1 MDAAGWNQ
9 RYETT
14 ELVRDAEPN
23 RILVAETTS
32 LAPGTGQDLGAGN
45 GHNAV
50 SLAQQGR
57 RVAAVDYFDVGLA
70 NAQLVE
76 VDDVE
81 RVQRTVTT
89 TDGER
94 TAIDALM
101 RARRPVER

>member
-14 ELVRDAEPN
+14 ELVSTAESN

-45 GHNAV
+45 GRNVV

-89 TDGER
+89 ADGER

-101 RARRPVER
+101 RAGRPVER

>member
-1 MDAAGWNQ
+1 M
-9 RYETT
+9 
-14 ELVRDAEPN
+14 
-23 RILVAETTS
+23 
-32 LAPGTGQDLGAGN
+32 
-45 GHNAV
+45 
-50 SLAQQGR
+50 
-57 RVAAVDYFDVGLA
+57 AAVDYFDVGLA

-101 RARRPVER
+101 RARQPVER